1 MVAVLATRE
10 WAEDVEVGHTGP
22 QSAPRTA
29 RRRSVKGV
37 ALLGLGMMVTLLI
50 AGNLAILSMSLW
62 ARSSVEQPAAP
73 AVQGIKNFRAV
84 DAKLFRG
91 AAPGREGYESLA
103 AAGVTT
109 IVDLRAEENL
119 EIDVALLERLGIR
132 RVALPIRDGQAPT
145 TGEVE
150 RFLAVV
156 DQADG
161 KVFVHCGAGVGRTG
175 AMAASYLVATGM
187 KPSEALMRNL
197 AVGPPSLEQVAYA
210 ADLED
215 GEFER
220 PGVVLTAVSRTLD
233 APRRLWSRYG
243 F

>member
-1 MVAVLATRE
+1 MVAATATRE
-10 WAEDVEVGHTGP
+10 LSGDLEFLHTGLER
-22 QSAPRTA
+22 APRTA

-62 ARSSVEQPAAP
+62 ARTTVAQPTAP

-84 DAKLFRG
+84 DTKLLRG
-91 AAPGREGYESLA
+91 AAPGREGFESLA

-119 EIDVALLERLGIR
+119 EIDTALLDQLGIQ
-132 RVALPIRDGQAPT
+132 RVSLPIRDGQAPT

-150 RFLAVV
+150 HFLKIV
-156 DQADG
+156 DGADG

-175 AMAASYLVATGM
+175 AMAASYLVAKGM
-187 KPSEALMRNL
+187 KPSEALLRNL

-220 PGVVLTAVSRTLD
+220 PGIMLTAVSRTLD

>member
-1 MVAVLATRE
+1 MVAATSTRE
-10 WAEDVEVGHTGP
+10 LSEDLEFLHTGLER
-22 QSAPRTA
+22 APRTA

-37 ALLGLGMMVTLLI
+37 ALLGLGMMVTLLL

-62 ARSSVEQPAAP
+62 ARSTVSQPAAP

-84 DAKLFRG
+84 DAKLLRG
-91 AAPGREGYESLA
+91 AAPGREGFESLA

-119 EIDVALLERLGIR
+119 EIDTALLDGLGVR

-145 TGEVE
+145 TSEVQRFLDVVE
-150 RFLAVV
+150 R
-156 DQADG
+156 ADG

-175 AMAASYLVATGM
+175 AMAASYLVAKGM
-187 KPSEALMRNL
+187 QPSQALMRNL

-210 ADLED
+210 AELED

-220 PGVVLTAVSRTLD
+220 PGAVLTAVSRTLD